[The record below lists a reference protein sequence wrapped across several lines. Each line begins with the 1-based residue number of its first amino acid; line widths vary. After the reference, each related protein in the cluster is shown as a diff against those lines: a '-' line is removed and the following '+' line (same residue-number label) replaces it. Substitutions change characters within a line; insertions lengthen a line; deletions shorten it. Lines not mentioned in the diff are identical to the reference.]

1 MDFDKLKKNLNDTT
15 ESAKDQLNKRISV
28 LLYATI
34 RCSFLV
40 EKPGETTN
48 DALNKG
54 KEQAANAAD
63 SAKATLDK
71 ALGKGENNNA

>member
-15 ESAKDQLNKRISV
+15 ESAKDQLNKF
-28 LLYATI
+28 Y
-34 RCSFLV
+34 
-40 EKPGETTN
+40 EKPGETAN

>member
-15 ESAKDQLNKRISV
+15 ESAKDQLNKRKLANEYTV
-28 LLYATI
+28 Y
-34 RCSFLV
+34 

>member
-15 ESAKDQLNKRISV
+15 ESAKDQLNKPNEYTV
-28 LLYATI
+28 Y
-34 RCSFLV
+34 

>member
-15 ESAKDQLNKRISV
+15 ESAKDQLNKF
-28 LLYATI
+28 Y
-34 RCSFLV
+34 V
-40 EKPGETTN
+40 EKPGETAN

-71 ALGKGENNNA
+71 ALGKGENNNS